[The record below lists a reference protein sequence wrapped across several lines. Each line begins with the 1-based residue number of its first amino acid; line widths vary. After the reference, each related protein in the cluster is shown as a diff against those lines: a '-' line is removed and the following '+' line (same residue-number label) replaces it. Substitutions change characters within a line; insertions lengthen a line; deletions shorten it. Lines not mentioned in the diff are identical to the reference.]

1 MAGWAWKAPLGAR
14 LAKGRVAPYGALA
27 VEATMG
33 QPTPATPTAMGQ
45 WLSC

>member
-1 MAGWAWKAPLGAR
+1 MAGWAWKAPLSAR

-33 QPTPATPTAMGQ
+33 QPTPATATGMGQ
-45 WLSC
+45 

>member
-1 MAGWAWKAPLGAR
+1 MAGWACKAPLAR

-45 WLSC
+45 